1 MANWYPIIVDPVSDR
16 LKELP
21 AGDTLDL
28 SGASFQAD
36 TATIDT
42 IKMEVGALAKKVT
55 STTDID
61 LSAGTFHTVSL
72 NSSRSITISN
82 PDSSTGYMQSFLVE
96 VDAAVGSYAIS
107 WPGTVNWDGGVAPSF
122 PSGQKTLLSFY
133 TTDNGTSYNANAV
146 QTI

>member
-1 MANWYPIIVDPVSDR
+1 MANWYPIIVDSVNDR

-72 NSSRSITISN
+72 NSSRTVTISN

-107 WPGTVNWDGGVAPSF
+107 WPNSVNWDGGVAPSF
-122 PSGQKTLLSFY
+122 ASGQKTLLSFY
-133 TTDNGTSYNANAV
+133 TTDNGTTYNANAV